1 MNDLVGFDI
10 YRQVAD
16 SDQVRLND
24 VVIPPTDTIF
34 VDVPS
39 PREETRYWMVV
50 ESESGLRIWYGPVYI
65 EAQLMASALGI
76 VPSLSQNVPN
86 PAHAGERVSIKF
98 SIAKEGMARLEV
110 FDLAGRRVTTLQ
122 NSFHSEGN
130 YSANWDGKDE
140 RGIPISPGVY
150 FYRLESA
157 DGLLSRK
164 LLIMR

>member
-1 MNDLVGFDI
+1 
-10 YRQVAD
+10 
-16 SDQVRLND
+16 
-24 VVIPPTDTIF
+24 
-34 VDVPS
+34 
-39 PREETRYWMVV
+39 
-50 ESESGLRIWYGPVYI
+50 
-65 EAQLMASALGI
+65 
-76 VPSLSQNVPN
+76 VPN